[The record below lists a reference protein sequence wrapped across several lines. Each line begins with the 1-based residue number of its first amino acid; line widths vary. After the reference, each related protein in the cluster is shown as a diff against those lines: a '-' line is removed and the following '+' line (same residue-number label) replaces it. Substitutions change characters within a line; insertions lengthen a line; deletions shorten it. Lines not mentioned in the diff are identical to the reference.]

1 MNNNR
6 LHWLILTIL
15 SVCAIGC
22 AEERPPIDRVQPQ
35 ALKKSH
41 FVGEDLIST
50 HDDPEFWTQA
60 TLIDVGYGASQ
71 SGLFTSTYAQP
82 MSRIKWQITED
93 LLIGRVAYERLEGSD
108 GKGLGAA
115 TQDGIIAAAFRIVKH
130 FDVEQAYNPTTG
142 EKLNIVQENA
152 IDRPWYEREY
162 FRVDW
167 SRNLNTDSY
176 DFDTLSMLGVYGGIT
191 YEPLA
196 YDIADPK
203 HPDAPVFDMEN
214 GYMDVTTRHSL
225 DRG

>member
-60 TLIDVGYGASQ
+60 TLIDVGMVRVRVVS
-71 SGLFTSTYAQP
+71 SPTYAQP

-93 LLIGRVAYERLEGSD
+93 FDRSCGYERLEGSD

-115 TQDGIIAAAFRIVKH
+115 TQDGIIAAAFRVKH
-130 FDVEQAYNPTTG
+130 LTSSKPTIRPG
-142 EKLNIVQENA
+142 ENSTS
-152 IDRPWYEREY
+152 
-162 FRVDW
+162 FR
-167 SRNLNTDSY
+167 
-176 DFDTLSMLGVYGGIT
+176 
-191 YEPLA
+191 
-196 YDIADPK
+196 K
-203 HPDAPVFDMEN
+203 CH
-214 GYMDVTTRHSL
+214 
-225 DRG
+225 